1 MRLRELPP
9 YTSTQLSLTSFMM
22 GQTTRGYHPSFG
34 IKSGWSPRSKI
45 MGTSDH
51 LRYSRVAGLTAM
63 TSRAVSFCFLVGSY
77 ESGPRNVVDL
87 FMSLGEDTPGILGLL
102 LLISWLGRLQNLIC
116 NTLVSVVVSGLV
128 LSLGLKNANAIQEAF
143 EFARPEPVLLMMMR
157 SFYHFDR
164 TVQFSLLVMALR

>member
-1 MRLRELPP
+1 
-9 YTSTQLSLTSFMM
+9 
-22 GQTTRGYHPSFG
+22 
-34 IKSGWSPRSKI
+34 
-45 MGTSDH
+45 
-51 LRYSRVAGLTAM
+51 
-63 TSRAVSFCFLVGSY
+63 
-77 ESGPRNVVDL
+77 
-87 FMSLGEDTPGILGLL
+87 MSLGEDTPGILGLL